1 MDVEHS
7 PNIIMNKTDLL
18 LSRLNEIGES
28 LSKKRTALA
37 LIGLGSVGLELDRL
51 DQFSD
56 LDFFV
61 VVKNGCK
68 SEYLQNLAWLSDISP
83 IAYYFANTLDGY
95 KLLYEDGVFCEF
107 AVFEI
112 AELEKA
118 AFAPGR
124 VAWKAQGVSESIGIP
139 KKLSKGIQR
148 QSTEW
153 LIGEA
158 LTNLY
163 VGLSR
168 DHRGEKLSA
177 MKFIQ
182 GYAVERILELS
193 EQMEKATTTQQDI
206 FNLDRGYEF
215 RYPGIAQLLPTFL
228 QGYGRNRE
236 SSLAILS
243 FLDNN
248 FDINTAMKL
257 AVLRLCKHDLKLKGK

>member
-1 MDVEHS
+1 
-7 PNIIMNKTDLL
+7 MNKTELL
-18 LSRLNEIGES
+18 LSRLNDIGES
-28 LSKKRTALA
+28 LSKKSTALA

-61 VVKNGCK
+61 IVKAGSK
-68 SEYLQNLAWLSDISP
+68 SEYLQNLAWLTDVSP
-83 IAYYFANTLDGY
+83 IAYYFANTEDGY

-112 AELEKA
+112 AELEQA
-118 AFAPGR
+118 TFAPGR
-124 VAWKAQGVSESIGIP
+124 VVWKAQGISEAIGMP
-139 KKLSKGIQR
+139 KKYSKGIQQR
-148 QSTEW
+148 SIEW

-177 MKFIQ
+177 MMFIQ

-193 EQMEKATTTQQDI
+193 EQVETATTAQQDI
-206 FNLDRGYEF
+206 FNLDRRYEF
-215 RYPGIAQLLPTFL
+215 RYPGIAQFLPTFL
-228 QGYGRNRE
+228 QGYERNRE

-243 FLDNN
+243 FLDNY
-248 FDINTAMKL
+248 FDIQY
-257 AVLRLCKHDLKLKGK
+257 LRQK